1 MSHASSRGA
10 VFCSVLLGASLF
22 SASAAAFKEPGHRA
36 IEAAAYRKL
45 LECEEGEKDIHT
57 LIQEG
62 VLNPPHRAYPDP
74 TEDLNQDYS
83 QYTVE
88 GLLLSSHLPDH
99 LLDRQLQ
106 KELQCFH
113 FNARGSHVTKIPGQ
127 RYGIA
132 KGLVV
137 DAYVECMG
145 VADALLRSVL
155 YDPVIANETSV
166 GMYTLMHMIEDS
178 FAESHVARD
187 PRGKIVYLK
196 SWSLRTWWSYLLE
209 APGSPNDATRMH
221 FSDQS
226 HALADVRDDG
236 YLTEPDDQHVAEP
249 KKRAFASQDCSTS
262 KAAAGAPPQAD
273 TDASVACITE
283 PFERRS
289 HAERKK
295 TCLEEVSRM
304 LGRAATEDDLKSDLV
319 VPTSCLSDRALAAAE
334 AVRGIL
340 HLVARHVPNV
350 MPSKHDAT
358 KIYSVRTDATSRQTA
373 PKDPS
378 ILLAESLSC
387 DWETYRER
395 HLAHVDPRLTR
406 TLADPRTLPS
416 REGAMVGEDGKRA
429 PPSIDVR
436 KDKVYPALDLV
447 PAEPK
452 TAGAGLSTELTAGT
466 PLWLG
471 FEAFVARDAA
481 GHSHIRPLLDFLG
494 YGVQIRLPLEDAL
507 GERPVGVALDIGPG
521 LPIPVSKLVGGE
533 DKFSVYLGA
542 RARVAYTAQSVFEE
556 KTRHVF
562 QGGFGGASLDVIV
575 GNWIW
580 FGGDFPR
587 VMWHYDT
594 WTRDSFRTLSWN
606 FSGGVAT
613 DVF

>member
-1 MSHASSRGA
+1 MNTRVSCAGLLG
-10 VFCSVLLGASLF
+10 SVLLVATLVSTNAS
-22 SASAAAFKEPGHRA
+22 AFKEPGHRA

-45 LECEEGEKDIHT
+45 LECKEGRWDIDT
-57 LIQEG
+57 LIREG
-62 VLNPPHRAYPDP
+62 VLNPPHRAFPDP
-74 TEDLNQDYS
+74 TEELNDDYA

-145 VADALLRSVL
+145 IADALLRSVL
-155 YDPVIANETSV
+155 YDPIIANETSV

-178 FAESHVARD
+178 FAEAHVARD
-187 PRGKIVYLK
+187 EAGKIVYLK
-196 SWSLRTWWSYLLE
+196 SWSLRTWWSYLIE
-209 APGSPNDATRMH
+209 APTSPNGATRMH

-226 HALADVRDDG
+226 HGLADVRDDG
-236 YLTEPDDQHVAEP
+236 YLTDPADQAV
-249 KKRAFASQDCSTS
+249 T
-262 KAAAGAPPQAD
+262 PPARQ
-273 TDASVACITE
+273 SHESLACITE
-283 PFERRS
+283 PFPRLP
-289 HAERKK
+289 HAERKR
-295 TCLEEVSRM
+295 TCLTEVSRM
-304 LGRAATEDDLKSDLV
+304 LGRAASEDDLKRDLV
-319 VPTSCLSDRALAAAE
+319 VPTSCLSDRALAASE
-334 AVRGIL
+334 AIRDIL

-350 MPSKHDAT
+350 KPSKHDAT
-358 KIYSVRTDATSRQTA
+358 KIHSVRTDETKRQTA
-373 PKDPS
+373 PEDPS
-378 ILLAESLSC
+378 VVLAEPLWL
-387 DWETYRER
+387 DWRNYRR
-395 HLAHVDPRLTR
+395 KHLGHVDTRLTD

-416 REGAMVGEDGKRA
+416 PESTLVAEGGDPA

-436 KDKVYPALDLV
+436 NDKVYPALDLV

-481 GHSHIRPLLDFLG
+481 AHSHIRPLLDFLG

-521 LPIPVSKLVGGE
+521 LPIPVSKLIGKE
-533 DKFSVYLGA
+533 DKFSVYFGA
-542 RARVAYTAQSVFEE
+542 RARIAYTAQSVFEE

-594 WTRDSFRTLSWN
+594 WTRDSWRTLSWN